1 MMQTLEQWREEKRRA
16 QRATWYRQQ
25 SGRCLAL
32 FGLILTFLAIPLAGA
47 VEAGMICIGL
57 LVTILGIWAGFSK

>member
-1 MMQTLEQWREEKRRA
+1 MQTLQQWREEKRR
-16 QRATWYRQQ
+16 QVKATRLRQQ

-32 FGLILTFLAIPLAGA
+32 FGLILTFLSVPLAGPI
-47 VEAGMICIGL
+47 EAGMICIGL